1 MRLRDGKQG
10 YGGEDAALMKKGDNI
25 VLIGMPGVGKSTSGV
40 VVAKLGGYR
49 FLDSDLLIQHET
61 GKLLKET
68 IAEEGLE
75 KFKEIEGRVN
85 AGIDA
90 AKTVI
95 ATGGSVVYSEEA
107 MSHLREIGVVVYLR
121 ASYETVCGRISNP
134 VGRGIAMEE
143 GMTLEDVYKE
153 REPLYVKY
161 ADVLVDI
168 EGETIE
174 ETAKEILRKVSGYG
188 RGILQTDDIKGK
200 I

>member
-1 MRLRDGKQG
+1 
-10 YGGEDAALMKKGDNI
+10 MKKGDNI

-68 IAEEGLE
+68 SAEEGLE